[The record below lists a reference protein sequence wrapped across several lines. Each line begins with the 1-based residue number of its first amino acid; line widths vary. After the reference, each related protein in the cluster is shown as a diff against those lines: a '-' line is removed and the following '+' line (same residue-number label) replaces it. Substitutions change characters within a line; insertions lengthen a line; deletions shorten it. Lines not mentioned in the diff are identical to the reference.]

1 MRVRVRVRELRLL
14 PPRLAERQSSG
25 LLLLEDGG
33 YGNMIS
39 LRMGDG
45 NWGEKKACYGSVP

>member
-1 MRVRVRVRELRLL
+1 MRVRVRELRLL